1 MGWGG
6 ERGVGK
12 GSERRKW
19 KDCRI
24 TGISFIFWESRFYAT
39 SVSLGIPCCWEQA
52 GGLLALDSLF
62 LAEDGERQSVVC
74 RESL

>member
-1 MGWGG
+1 M
-6 ERGVGK
+6 ERGGSAKALKDENGRIVGSLVSVLFF
-12 GSERRKW
+12 G
-19 KDCRI
+19 
-24 TGISFIFWESRFYAT
+24 ESKFYAT

-62 LAEDGERQSVVC
+62 LAENGERQSVVC

>member
-24 TGISFIFWESRFYAT
+24 TGISFIFWGIEVLRNFSKSRNPLL
-39 SVSLGIPCCWEQA
+39 LGA
-52 GGLLALDSLF
+52 GRWFVGTGFPF
-62 LAEDGERQSVVC
+62 LG
-74 RESL
+74 